1 MHSPTFLFQAVLI
14 NLIALLVSGAFATAA
29 AESKSIVAYVANAG
43 NNNVQI
49 LDAKNGE
56 TLNKL
61 YTGAG
66 PWRLTLSPD
75 GKRLLIQNWYAET
88 TAVVNVATHKI
99 ESVLPVRGPLV
110 FDPAGKQLLAY
121 SWPAA
126 QLQTYDAKTF
136 QPLKHRGTEDK
147 AVYDMLFWNGRLTK
161 GQYDPI
167 TKTGREVYENVLTS
181 KLDDEK
187 VLSSLTHTGFS
198 PAKLVVDPTGDFLL
212 TANFDDDKVSILNE
226 LGDGRSI
233 SLTPGPRDIVFNKG
247 GKQMIVIA
255 WGQHARG
262 SDIFTL
268 DTDFTERPWPKI
280 TAHEAKH
287 MQGGFVDA
295 EMGPDGLLYVLD
307 RPGKRLLVINPDTLD
322 EVRSLP
328 VGDEPT
334 SFVLRQVS
342 SAESNQLAEDTDGR
356 TLLVSILTKLKQK
369 TDPFKD
375 VSFTETLTQQ
385 VTDEGKKDAKDSKDK
400 SSPKTK
406 QVKSVVKTQLRLPD
420 AIRQETE
427 GGLVRLAV
435 GGRSIAVLK
444 DGRYADTPR
453 QELLHVLYAIPGLSV
468 DEIIRQL
475 AGDVPGSPFLRNGIA
490 VDIVNTVKESGH
502 TFYAIGTGKRGDIVS
517 QLWMNAEDNLPVDLV
532 EQYPVIR
539 SKTPHGDE
547 QPKFQGVTETK
558 LHYHEVEGRLFPT
571 ELTRYLDGAKV
582 GVVKIENIAF
592 DQNPP
597 AERFSLAL
605 LGGVV
610 KPFSTAPASEKGE
623 HSGPGL
629 AVVTQ
634 GTAHVDN
641 PMDPHPGYNTNPPT
655 SGPHTRYTADLG
667 VHKLPIPPE
676 VQVGNLINGAVLVQ
690 YACPQDCPDLIKKL
704 EGVADNHEQVI
715 VAPYPLMESKV
726 ALTAWQRIEMLKT
739 FDEKRINAFIKAY
752 AGKKHPHNKED
763 LPEVPEPD
771 VNMMPPNHPPMQGA
785 H

>member
-1 MHSPTFLFQAVLI
+1 MNFPTLLLRTAIVSTASLLLSGVL
-14 NLIALLVSGAFATAA
+14 ATAA
-29 AESKSIVAYVANAG
+29 AESKSIIAYVANAG

-61 YTGAG
+61 YTGTG

-75 GKRLLIQNWYAET
+75 EKRLLIQNWYAET
-88 TAVVNVATHKI
+88 TAVVNLATHKI

-110 FDPAGKQLLAY
+110 FDPSGKQVLAY

-126 QLQTYDAKTF
+126 QLQSYDAKTF

-147 AVYDMLFWNGRLTK
+147 AVYDMLFWNGKLTK

-181 KLDDEK
+181 KLDDDK
-187 VLSSLTHTGFS
+187 VLSALTHTGFS
-198 PAKLVVDPTGDFLL
+198 PAKLVIDPTGDFLL
-212 TANFDDDKVSILNE
+212 TANFDDSKVSILNE

-233 SLTPGPRDIVFNKG
+233 SLAPGPRDIVFNKG

-268 DTDFTERPWPKI
+268 DTDFTVRPWPKI

-287 MQGGFVDA
+287 IQGGFVDA

-328 VGDEPT
+328 VGDEPA
-334 SFVLRQVS
+334 SFVLRQVT
-342 SAESNQLAEDTDGR
+342 SAESNQLAEDTEGR
-356 TLLVSILTKLKQK
+356 KQLVRILTKLKQE
-369 TDPFKD
+369 THPFKD
-375 VSFTETLTQQ
+375 ATFTETMTQQ
-385 VTDEGKKDAKDSKDK
+385 VTDQGKKDAKDGKDK
-400 SSPKTK
+400 SPKTQ

-427 GGLVRLAV
+427 AGLVRLAV
-435 GGRSIAVLK
+435 GGRSMAVLK
-444 DGRYADTPR
+444 DGRYSETPR

-490 VDIVNTVKESGH
+490 VDIVNTVEEGGH
-502 TFYAIGTGKRGDIVS
+502 KFYAIGTGKRGDIVS
-517 QLWMNAEDNLPVDLV
+517 QLWLDAKNNLPVDLV

-539 SKTPHGDE
+539 SKTPHGAGE
-547 QPKFQGVTETK
+547 PKFQGITETK

-571 ELTRYLDGAKV
+571 ELTRYLDGIKV
-582 GVVKIENIAF
+582 GTVKIEDIAF
-592 DQNPP
+592 DQNLPP
-597 AERFSLAL
+597 ERFSLAL
-605 LGGVV
+605 LGGVI
-610 KPFSTAPASEKGE
+610 KPFSIVPASEKGVQT
-623 HSGPGL
+623 GPGL
-629 AVVTQ
+629 AVASQ
-634 GTAHVDN
+634 GTAHVN
-641 PMDPHPGYNTNPPT
+641 TPMDLHPGYNTNPPT

-667 VHKLPIPPE
+667 LHTLPIPPE

-690 YACPQDCPDLIKKL
+690 YACPQNCPELVKQL
-704 EGVADNHEQVI
+704 EGIAAKHEQVI
-715 VAPYPLMESKV
+715 VAPYPLMESKI
-726 ALTAWQRIEMLKT
+726 ALTAWQRIETLKA
-739 FDEKRINAFIKAY
+739 FDEKRISAFIEAY
-752 AGKKHPHNKED
+752 AEKKHPHNPED
-763 LPEVPEPD
+763 LPETPESD
-771 VNMMPPNHPPMQGA
+771 ATMMPPGHPPMR
-785 H
+785 